1 MSEIPIFIS
10 YAHLDDRPMPPD
22 TAGWISKFHQA
33 LETRLG
39 QLVGTDLRIWRDNL
53 MSGNDYLWDTIGN
66 RLEKGGILI
75 SVLTPRYIR
84 SEACLKELQGY
95 YSSSA
100 RCGGIRVRDK
110 AKIFKVVK
118 TPYPLDGLPPELREI
133 LDYPFFQVDPKGVA
147 REFELDLDLDNRRHF
162 LNRLYDL
169 AHDIQALMGLLAEG
183 DGGQVPAKGTVFLA
197 ETSYDVAPQR
207 DEIRRDLQ
215 QRGYEVLPARAIPW
229 DTPDFREAIRTDLAR
244 STLSVHLIGASSGI
258 VPEGEEEP
266 IVALQNEL
274 AAEQSAARFFPRLL
288 WLPES
293 LQVKQKRQQDF
304 IDQLLNDRSAHAG
317 LELLR
322 NPLEELKTVLQ
333 DKLHARVPPPL
344 PPASRRAR
352 VYLICHESDLDAIG
366 ELQECLYERGCD
378 VDTPLF
384 AGSEAER
391 GEYHKEL
398 LQMSDAAIVYYG
410 KAGEAWLRFKLLD
423 LRKAPG
429 YRDPARPPLAQAVY
443 VTAPDTAQKQQ
454 LKSHELQLI
463 RSFGA
468 FSAGSLD
475 PFLADLENSQKAA

>member
-22 TAGWISKFHQA
+22 AAGWISKFHQA

-39 QLVGTDLRIWRDNL
+39 QLVGSDLRIWRDNL
-53 MSGNDYLWDTIGN
+53 MSGNSYLWDTIDD
-66 RLEKGGILI
+66 RLERGGILI
-75 SVLTPRYIR
+75 SILTPRYVR
-84 SEACLKELQGY
+84 SEACLRELQGY

-100 RCGGIRVRDK
+100 RRGGIRVGDK

-118 TPYPLDGLPPELREI
+118 TPCPLDGLAPELREI
-133 LDYPFFQVDPKGVA
+133 LDYPFFQIDPKGVA
-147 REFELDLDLDNRRHF
+147 REFELDLDLDNRRNF

-169 AHDIQALMGLLAEG
+169 AHDIQALMDLLAEG
-183 DGGQVPAKGTVFLA
+183 NVARVPAKGTVYLA
-197 ETSYDVAPQR
+197 ETSYDVVPQR

-215 QRGYEVLPARAIPW
+215 QRGYEVLPARSIPW
-229 DTPDFREAIRTDLAR
+229 DTPDFREAIRADLAR

-258 VPEGEEEP
+258 VPEGEDES
-266 IVALQNEL
+266 IVALQNGL

-288 WLPES
+288 WLPEG
-293 LQVKQKRQQDF
+293 LQVKQRRQQDF
-304 IDQLLNDRSAHAG
+304 IDQVLNDRSAHAG

-333 DKLHARVPPPL
+333 DKLHARAL
-344 PPASRRAR
+344 PPRPPVSQRSR
-352 VYLICHESDLDAIG
+352 VYLICHESDLDATG

-384 AGSEAER
+384 EGSEAER

-410 KAGEAWLRFKLLD
+410 KASEAWLRFKLLD

-443 VTAPDTAQKQQ
+443 VTAPDTVQKQQ
-454 LKSHELQLI
+454 LKSREPRLI
-463 RSFGA
+463 QSFGA

-475 PFLADLENSQKAA
+475 PFLADLENGQKAA